1 MFRFGADWGYAADPT
16 ALVRCYLVGRTLYID
31 QEAYQVGCE
40 IMDTPDLF
48 YTVDQS
54 EKWPIVAD
62 SSRPETIGHMR
73 KNGFPKIMPS
83 VKGAGS
89 VEDGIEFLKSYDIV
103 VHPSCKHVI
112 DEMTLYS
119 YKTDPLTDA
128 VLPILSDKNN
138 HVIDALRYAVEAVR
152 RGAAVAK
159 PQARPVPTVNRW

>member
-1 MFRFGADWGYAADPT
+1 
-16 ALVRCYLVGRTLYID
+16 
-31 QEAYQVGCE
+31 
-40 IMDTPDLF
+40 
-48 YTVDQS
+48 
-54 EKWPIVAD
+54 
-62 SSRPETIGHMR
+62 
-73 KNGFPKIMPS
+73 MPS

-138 HVIDALRYAVEAVR
+138 HVIDSPCGTR
-152 RGAAVAK
+152 
-159 PQARPVPTVNRW
+159 